1 MKLVL
6 IINFFFRKIVALFC
20 LKLLKKFSTNLRV
33 RYGETDQMGVVYHG
47 NYATYFEVAR
57 TEWLRSLGIT
67 YKGLEE
73 SGIMLPVVSLSFQFM
88 KPARYDDILT
98 IAVSLKKKP
107 LVKIDFDYEI
117 INQNKE
123 KISTGNSV
131 LAFIDM
137 LTNKPIKCP
146 DSILEK
152 LEF

>member
-1 MKLVL
+1 MK
-6 IINFFFRKIVALFC
+6 NFSVDI
-20 LKLLKKFSTNLRV
+20 RV

-57 TEWLRSLGIT
+57 TEWLRNLGVT
-67 YKGLEE
+67 YKGMEE
-73 SGIMLPVVSLSFQFM
+73 NGIMLPVISLSLQFL
-88 KPARYDDILT
+88 KPAMYDDLLT
-98 IAVSLKKKP
+98 VKVLLKKKP

-137 LTNKPIKCP
+137 KSNRPVKCP
-146 DSILEK
+146 DYILDK
-152 LEF
+152 LDV